1 MTHGTFEVKF
11 EGLCMKNFG
20 AVELDEKI
28 DMETAFLEH
37 FVAMEEC
44 EAVSDPRI
52 KTVSITMIEYTHSS
66 SCFRGGQGGK
76 SYAKFHKR
84 TVPTVDLSFDGA
96 PCALN
101 PQDEDCLDA
110 RDSSRQLQSSEETS
124 ESRRANCMELQTKD
138 IEARL
143 KAKGFSVDEEW
154 TTVAEEEFHDCS
166 PDSQSCRN
174 PENGESPC
182 CGVGDCACRHVSQSL
197 CASVRA
203 NLKPDIC
210 CFLLDDD
217 FTYIFPAVQ
226 YSEHCKAL
234 ENIAIFE
241 TFEVDFGEM
250 CADTEDGSLSVEQS
264 ESIETGLL
272 TYFVEVE
279 EKERVEKKVEEQKQ
293 QLERECG
300 ARRDLSFLEHSN
312 NDDGDFARMLQ
323 NGGSTAIVDVLR
335 DEDLKI
341 ESVTLREFLEADSC
355 TETTRRQR
363 QLQRRKKSKGKF
375 NRKKALN
382 RRRTDSSA
390 SKMFTPN
397 SGRGRRQLQGV
408 DCEVLKA
415 EVEQAVEEQE
425 ESPKEEPNLLEILV
439 ESGLEDAAEEIGEVA
454 VEAVEV
460 QDCVQGSTAC
470 VGEEGTCCGS
480 PFCTCNRVS
489 ASLCRSEKCT
499 SDEVLEFCCE
509 SERNVFTFDF
519 CEDTCNAMPSEA
531 PSAAP
536 TVSAVPS
543 SPPSTLGVSYEL
555 RSFAASDGTNVKRVC
570 IHHCVFVS

>member
-1 MTHGTFEVKF
+1 
-11 EGLCMKNFG
+11 MKNFG

-44 EAVSDPRI
+44 EAVNDPRI

-66 SCFRGGQGGK
+66 SCFGGGYGGR

-84 TVPTVDLSFDGA
+84 TVPTVDLSWDGV

-110 RDSSRQLQSSEETS
+110 RGSSRRLQSREQTL

-143 KAKGFSVDEEW
+143 KAKGFDVDEES

-182 CGVGDCACRHVSQSL
+182 CGVGNCACRHVSQSL
-197 CASVRA
+197 CESVRA
-203 NLKPDIC
+203 NLKPDVC

-226 YSEHCKAL
+226 YTVHCKAL
-234 ENIAIFE
+234 ENIAVFE

-250 CADTEDGSLSVEQS
+250 CADTEDGSLSVETA

-279 EKERVEKKVEEQKQ
+279 EKEREEKKVEEQKQ

-300 ARRDLSFLEHSN
+300 TRRDLSVFEHRN
-312 NDDGDFARMLQ
+312 NDDGDFVRMLQ
-323 NGGSTAIVDVLR
+323 NGGSTATIDVLR

-341 ESVTLREFLEADSC
+341 ESVTLREFIEADSC
-355 TETTRRQR
+355 KETTRRQR
-363 QLQRRKKSKGKF
+363 QLQRELQRRKRSKGKF

-390 SKMFTPN
+390 SKMFEPN
-397 SGRGRRQLQGV
+397 PGRGRRQLQDV

-415 EVEQAVEEQE
+415 EVEKAEEEQKA
-425 ESPKEEPNLLEILV
+425 SPKEEPNLLEILV
-439 ESGLEDAAEEIGEVA
+439 ESGLEDAAEEIGEVV

-460 QDCVQGSTAC
+460 QDCVQGSPAC

-489 ASLCRSEKCT
+489 ASLCKSEKCT

-509 SERNVFTFDF
+509 SEGNVFTFDF

-536 TVSAVPS
+536 TVSRPPS
-543 SPPSTLGVSYEL
+543 AAPSTLGVSSEL
-555 RSFAASDGTNVKRVC
+555 RSFGLGRYQLAY
-570 IHHCVFVS
+570 IHHCVFIS